1 MAGMTALLRGFA
13 LAAACLGAACTGPVA
28 VTVPQQLPAGITDA
42 RAAFRDL
49 YCSVVADHGAS
60 LPDNRPCD
68 TVFAGTASVPARAVI
83 RLVPS
88 RRNLVAFF
96 VPGIG
101 YECVRPWMEQP
112 TAAVENLRRF
122 GYDAVN
128 VPVEALSSSA
138 RNAAIIRDTVLAR
151 PTSPDGPRIVLVGY
165 SKGTPDVLEALVRY
179 PEIRNRIAAVISV
192 AGAVQGS
199 PLAED
204 ATQGQADLFRH
215 FPKAECGPGD
225 GGAVASLRPD
235 VRKAWLA
242 ANPLPAGIP
251 YYSVVTLP
259 RRESISNALVP
270 SYRKLAKIDPRNDSQ
285 MLYDGQF
292 LPGSTLLALLDADH
306 WAAALPIAR
315 AHRVV
320 GTLIVD
326 KNDFPREA
334 LLEATMRYVEADLD
348 RGALP

>member
-1 MAGMTALLRGFA
+1 MTTTWRALA
-13 LAAACLGAACTGPVA
+13 LAAATLVAACTGPSA
-28 VTVPQQLPAGITDA
+28 ITVPEQLPAGITDA
-42 RAAFRDL
+42 RAAFRDV
-49 YCSVVADHGAS
+49 YCAVVADHGAS

-68 TVFAGTASVPARAVI
+68 AVFAGTPPATPPAVVE
-83 RLVPS
+83 LVPS
-88 RRNLVAFF
+88 RRNLIAFF

-112 TAAVENLRRF
+112 TVAAENLRRF
-122 GYDAVN
+122 GYGAIN

-138 RNAAIIRDTVLAR
+138 RNAEIIRETALAQA
-151 PTSPDGPRIVLVGY
+151 PSANGPRIVLVGY

-179 PEIRNRIAAVISV
+179 PEIRDRIAAVVSV

-204 ATQGQADLFRH
+204 ATQGQANLFRH

-225 GGAVASLRPD
+225 GGAVASLRSD

-242 ANPLPAGIP
+242 ENPLPAGIL
-251 YYSVVTLP
+251 YYSMVTLP
-259 RRESISNALVP
+259 RRESISNVLAP

-285 MLYDGQF
+285 VLYIDEF

-320 GTLIVD
+320 GTLVVD

-334 LLEATMRYVEADLD
+334 LLEAVMRYVEADLD
-348 RGALP
+348 RHSIP